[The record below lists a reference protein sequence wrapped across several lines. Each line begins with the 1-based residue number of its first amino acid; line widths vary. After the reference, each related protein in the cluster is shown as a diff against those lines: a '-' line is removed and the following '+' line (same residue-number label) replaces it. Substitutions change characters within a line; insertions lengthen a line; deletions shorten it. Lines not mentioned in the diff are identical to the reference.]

1 MGLFCKQLLYLS
13 NDQVTIFQWEK
24 GLYSTGH
31 IFFND
36 EAGWEDFSCYLAQ
49 YSDTPTFLLADLIE
63 ESFQQDTIPHVLGS
77 ARQALIQR
85 RLGQLYRDTPYR
97 HAIQQGREVQ
107 GRKDDRML
115 FSALVNMELL
125 KPWVNALLQQKMPL
139 AGIYS
144 PALLSIHLIGKL
156 GLGSENLLLVTHQ
169 SNGLR
174 QSFFQNSELKFSRLT
189 SLNDHKPDTVAEMAA
204 RETANT
210 QHFLASTRLLPRDA
224 TLEVI
229 ILAGAE
235 YMPHFQSFCQDTPA
249 ITYRLLS
256 LTDAATQLGLKNPGS
271 FSICDLLFL
280 SLLNH
285 SSTNHYAPKE
295 QTRYFRLRHIRIG
308 LNILSL
314 CLVTGVLLWTG
325 INGLKTMQHS
335 QQSRQMVI
343 EARNAHQAQEAVV
356 RLLPATD
363 ASPQSMKA
371 AVNIEQIIAHNALAP
386 KQLLSIVSQA
396 LDALP
401 QISLDQLRW
410 QVSTG
415 DKESPTMPQAAVGL
429 EAAPDAMLIGIPKKI
444 NTVLLIE
451 GEVKPFAFDY
461 RSALESVRALVAEL
475 GKNKQLKVE
484 IIRFPL
490 DIAPTSTLTGK
501 TGNEAPDS
509 KAQFSLKLTLSP
521 EN

>member
-24 GLYSTGH
+24 GLYSTGR

-36 EAGWEDFSCYLAQ
+36 EAGWEDFSCSLAQ

-97 HAIQQGREVQ
+97 HAIQQGREEQ

-125 KPWVNALLQQKMPL
+125 KPWMNALLQQKTPL

-144 PALLSIHLIGKL
+144 PALLSIHLIEKL
-156 GLGSENLLLVTHQ
+156 GLDSENLLLVTHQ

-189 SLNDHKPDTVAEMAA
+189 SLNDHKPNTVAEMAA

-210 QHFLASTRLLPRDA
+210 QHFLASTRLLPREA

-229 ILAGAE
+229 IMAGEE
-235 YMPHFQSFCQDTPA
+235 YMPDLQLFCQDTST
-249 ITYRLLS
+249 IIYRLLS
-256 LTDAATQLGLKNPGS
+256 LTDTAARLGLKNPGS
-271 FSICDLLFL
+271 FSICDSLFL

-285 SSTNHYAPKE
+285 FSANHYAPKE

-308 LNILSL
+308 LNIVSV
-314 CLVTGVLLWTG
+314 CLVMGALLWTG
-325 INGLKTMQHS
+325 ANGLKTMQHAQQS
-335 QQSRQMVI
+335 QQMAI
-343 EARNAHQAQEAVV
+343 EAHNAHQAQEAVV

-371 AVNIEQIIAHNALAP
+371 AVNIEQLIFHNAPAP
-386 KQLLSIVSQA
+386 KQLLSIVSRA

-401 QISLDQLRW
+401 QISLDQLHW
-410 QVSTG
+410 QTSAG
-415 DKESPTMPQAAVGL
+415 DDESLPTHQAAVGQ
-429 EAAPDAMLIGIPKKI
+429 ETAPDATLIGIPKKI

-451 GEVKPFAFDY
+451 GEVKQFARDY

-475 GKNKQLKVE
+475 AKNKQLKVE
-484 IIRFPL
+484 IIRWPL
-490 DIAPTSTLTGK
+490 DIAPTTKLTGQ
-501 TGNEAPDS
+501 TGNEDPES
-509 KAQFSLKLTLSP
+509 KAGFSLKLTLKP
-521 EN
+521 ES